1 VHDQRT
7 DAAAGAAAK
16 EVTMWRGIGGV
27 VAVMALILV
36 LVWFL

>member
-1 VHDQRT
+1 MRRQD
-7 DAAAGAAAK
+7 DAAM
-16 EVTMWRGIGGV
+16 EDTMWRGIGGV

>member
-1 VHDQRT
+1 VN
-7 DAAAGAAAK
+7 AASGGVTK
-16 EVTMWRGIGGV
+16 EDTMWRGIGGV